1 MNIQKGEHLMKNYF
15 IINPKAGKGK
25 HSEALE
31 AQIRS
36 ACERCGADYEIY
48 RTTAIGDATRF
59 VREKCA
65 EGDTLPAR
73 FFACGGDGTLG
84 EVVNGAVGVAGAYVG
99 LIPSGTGNDFVRNF
113 SEKELFF
120 DIEAQIGGANV
131 KVDVLKC
138 NDLYAINMINIGFD
152 CEVVK
157 KKVNIQSR
165 GILPSKLAYIFGLV
179 ATLIKKP
186 GVRAKFSFDGGEPFE
201 KTCLLTTFANGKF
214 CGGGFKSNPLAELCD
229 GECDVLLVNNVS
241 RTKFVSLVGSYK
253 KGTHINPKTVKVL
266 SAHKTK
272 SIDIE
277 FFGTQ
282 SISVDGELFDF
293 ERITISCVRGALGL
307 TVPRGVKLPEYFA
320 ANAEKE
326 SALV

>member
-1 MNIQKGEHLMKNYF
+1 MKNYF

-25 HSEALE
+25 HAETLE
-31 AQIRS
+31 NRIRT
-36 ACERCGADYEIY
+36 ACERAGADYDIY
-48 RTTAIGDATRF
+48 LTTAIGDATRF
-59 VREKCA
+59 VREKCS
-65 EGDTLPAR
+65 EDGVLPAR

-84 EVVNGAVGVAGAYVG
+84 EVVNGLVGIPGAYVG

-113 SEKELFF
+113 SDKELFF
-120 DIEAQIGGANV
+120 DIEAQLDGNEAQI
-131 KVDVLKC
+131 DVLKC

-157 KKVNIQSR
+157 KKVAIQS
-165 GILPSKLAYIFGLV
+165 GGVLPSKLAYIFGLV

-186 GVRAKFSFDGGEPFE
+186 GVHAKFSFDGGEPFE
-201 KTCLLTTFANGKF
+201 QKCLLTTFANGKF

-253 KGTHINPKTVKVL
+253 KGTHINPKTEKVL
-266 SAHKTK
+266 SAHKAK
-272 SIDIE
+272 SLDIE

-293 ERITISCVRGALGL
+293 ERISISCVRGALGF

-320 ANAEKE
+320 ASAEKE
-326 SALV
+326 SVTV

>member
-1 MNIQKGEHLMKNYF
+1 MNIQKGENLMKNYF

-25 HSEALE
+25 HAEALE

-36 ACERCGADYEIY
+36 ACEHCGADFEIY
-48 RTTAIGDATRF
+48 LTTAVGDATRF

-65 EGDTLPAR
+65 EGDSLPAR

-120 DIEAQIGGANV
+120 DIEAQIGGENV
-131 KVDVLKC
+131 QVDVLKC

-157 KKVNIQSR
+157 KKEAIQSR
-165 GILPSKLAYIFGLV
+165 GILPAKLAYIFGLV
-179 ATLIKKP
+179 GTLARKP
-186 GVRAKFSFDGGEPFE
+186 GVRATISFDGEGGTDT
-201 KTCLLTTFANGKF
+201 KYLLTTFANGKF
-214 CGGGFKSNPLAELCD
+214 CGGGFHSNPFAALND
-229 GECDVLLVNNVS
+229 GECDVLLVNDIS
-241 RTKFVSLVGSYK
+241 RTRFVSLVGSYK
-253 KGTHINPKTVKVL
+253 KGTHINPKTAKIL
-266 SAHKTK
+266 SSRKAQ
-272 SIDIE
+272 SVDIE

-293 ERITISCVRGALGL
+293 ERITISCVRGALGF

>member
-1 MNIQKGEHLMKNYF
+1 MKNYF

-25 HSEALE
+25 HAEALE
-31 AQIRS
+31 DQIRS
-36 ACERCGADYEIY
+36 ACEKCGANYEIY
-48 RTTAIGDATRF
+48 LTTAVGDATRF
-59 VREKCA
+59 VKEKCA
-65 EGDTLPAR
+65 EGINLPAR

-84 EVVNGAVGVAGAYVG
+84 EVVNGAVGTDGAYVG

-113 SEKELFF
+113 ADKELFF
-120 DIEAQIGGANV
+120 DIEAQLGGENV
-131 KVDVLKC
+131 QVDVLKC

-157 KKVNIQSR
+157 KKESIQAR

-179 ATLIKKP
+179 ATLVKKP
-186 GVRAKFSFDGGEPFE
+186 GVKARLTFDDGESIEAKY
-201 KTCLLTTFANGKF
+201 LLTTYANGKF
-214 CGGGFKSNPLAELCD
+214 CGGGFHSNPLAALND
-229 GECDVLLVNNVS
+229 GECDILLINDIS

-253 KGTHINPKTVKVL
+253 KGTHINPKTKKVL
-266 SAHKTK
+266 STK
-272 SIDIE
+272 KAQRVDIE

-293 ERITISCVRGALGL
+293 ERITISCVHDALGF

-320 ANAEKE
+320 ENAERE
-326 SALV
+326 SVLV